1 MGGEKRRRRLWLT
14 VSKLHQVSRVS
25 WRGVGMGWWWGVRRA
40 KLESGKLEGQVEV
53 EESEIG
59 EFEI

>member
-14 VSKLHQVSRVS
+14 VSELYQVSRVS
-25 WRGVGMGWWWGVRRA
+25 WREVGMEWWWAMRKARLG
-40 KLESGKLEGQVEV
+40 SGKLEGQVEV

-59 EFEI
+59 EWEI